1 MENTAYPNLQ
11 IDLQKLYK
19 NAKKLVSFANA
30 NGINITGVV
39 KGSDSSKEVAKEFIK
54 AGCMGIADS
63 RIEKLAKL
71 KEEGIKEDMMLL
83 RVPMLCEVEQV
94 VRYSEISLN
103 SEIVVLEALN
113 IEANNQNKIHK
124 VILMADLG
132 DLREGYFDE
141 EELIKTALHIET
153 KLDSLHL
160 YGVGTNLGC
169 FGAICPDES
178 NLGKLAQ
185 ISEKISALIG
195 RKLEIVSGGA
205 TTSLPLLFDSKMPKG
220 INHLRVG
227 EAMLLARDLID
238 LWGYSMEGYHTDTFV
253 LEAQVIEVKEKPS
266 HPIGRIFVDAFGNT
280 PEYEDKGMRKRAL
293 IALGKKDI
301 GHHDSLIPKLKGI
314 TVEGSSSDHVILD
327 VTDAVE
333 DIHVGDIIE
342 FELYYQ
348 AMLYLTAS
356 TSVKKIYRG

>member
-1 MENTAYPNLQ
+1 MENTAYPNLK

-19 NAKKLVSFANA
+19 NAKNLVSFANA

-160 YGVGTNLGC
+160 Y
-169 FGAICPDES
+169 
-178 NLGKLAQ
+178 
-185 ISEKISALIG
+185 
-195 RKLEIVSGGA
+195 
-205 TTSLPLLFDSKMPKG
+205 
-220 INHLRVG
+220 
-227 EAMLLARDLID
+227 
-238 LWGYSMEGYHTDTFV
+238 
-253 LEAQVIEVKEKPS
+253 
-266 HPIGRIFVDAFGNT
+266 
-280 PEYEDKGMRKRAL
+280 
-293 IALGKKDI
+293 
-301 GHHDSLIPKLKGI
+301 
-314 TVEGSSSDHVILD
+314 
-327 VTDAVE
+327 
-333 DIHVGDIIE
+333 
-342 FELYYQ
+342 
-348 AMLYLTAS
+348 
-356 TSVKKIYRG
+356 